1 MPPRGA
7 GAVPGDPGPTQIGAQ
22 TILGAA
28 PRQSGPP
35 RRLAAA
41 WREFGCR
48 RLIVPLLAALI
59 CSGCALFKPEPKD
72 DTAKPSGP
80 PPVAL
85 DIEAPA
91 ELKALLEKNL
101 DLARLGSVAP
111 GERIESLE
119 LARLIAA
126 TPGQARSLLETEG
139 YFSSEVQA
147 TRETDTPADTPADAP
162 PRVRVRVLPG
172 PQARVD
178 RLDLEVQGD
187 IETSGSAGNARARAV
202 IDALR
207 KDWPLKPGTPFRN
220 GAWSSA
226 KSAALAK
233 LRAEGYAS
241 ATMSGTSAQVD
252 AQQHTVRLFVVAD
265 SGPLYRTGELKIEGL
280 VHHDAQTV
288 RNLAGFSPGTP
299 ASESLL
305 LDYQERLQQSGLFDR
320 AAVTLDPDVSTS
332 AAAPVTVRV
341 GEQKLHQATVG
352 LGISADT
359 GPRTTL
365 EYSNRRVFGRAAT
378 ARFKLGL
385 ARDEQTFDSE
395 ISTHPRERFYR
406 YLVGATAAR
415 EDSGTDIVSSISA
428 RIGRAQE
435 TPRIDRLV
443 FLQVERAIVRNDL
456 FREQADAVSGNYQV
470 VYRKLDNMLLPT
482 RGYSLSVQTGL
493 GYATSNLGR
502 SGPFTRLYGRLTGY
516 RPFGKWYGTGRVEL
530 GQVIHRNGVTVPD
543 TLQFR
548 AGGDGSVRGYAY
560 RSLSPTIDDI
570 EVGGDVLFTTSVE
583 IARPISSKYPLI
595 WWALFA
601 DAGNADD
608 SWHELSPVVG
618 VGAGLRIRSPVG
630 PLSIDLAYGEA
641 VKRFRL
647 HLSVGVTF

>member
-1 MPPRGA
+1 VTRSGLGPHV
-7 GAVPGDPGPTQIGAQ
+7 AV
-22 TILGAA
+22 LGAA
-28 PRQSGPP
+28 RRQFVRCGFTT
-35 RRLAAA
+35 A
-41 WREFGCR
+41 
-48 RLIVPLLAALI
+48 LLAALI
-59 CSGCALFKPEPKD
+59 CSGCALFKPEAKD
-72 DTAKPSGP
+72 DPTKPSGP

-111 GERIESLE
+111 GESIESLE

-126 TPGQARSLLETEG
+126 TPGQARGLLETEG

-147 TRETDTPADTPADAP
+147 TRDTDKPADKPADNPADNPADSPADTP
-162 PRVRVRVLPG
+162 PRVRVRVVPG
-172 PQARVD
+172 PQAKVD
-178 RLDLEVQGD
+178 RLDLEVQGE
-187 IETSGSAGNARARAV
+187 IETSVGAGNARARAV
-202 IDALR
+202 IDAVR
-207 KDWPLKPGTPFRN
+207 KDWPLKPGTAFRN

-288 RNLAGFSPGTP
+288 RNLAGFGPGTP

-332 AAAPVTVRV
+332 AAAPVTVRL

-352 LGISADT
+352 LGVSADT
-359 GPRTTL
+359 GPRTTF
-365 EYSNRRVFGRAAT
+365 EYSNRRVFGQAAT
-378 ARFKLGL
+378 ARLKLGL
-385 ARDEQTFDSE
+385 ARDEQTLDSE

-415 EDSGTDIVSSISA
+415 EDSGTDIVSSVSA
-428 RIGRAQE
+428 RVGRAQE

-456 FREQADAVSGNYQV
+456 FREQADAVSANYQV
-470 VYRKLDNMLLPT
+470 VYRKLDNLLLPT

-493 GYATSNLGR
+493 GYATSNAAR

-516 RPFGKWYGTGRVEL
+516 RPIGSWYGTGRVEL
-530 GQVIHRNGVTVPD
+530 GQVIHANGVTVPD

-560 RSLSPTIDDI
+560 RSLSPMIDDV

-583 IARPISSKYPLI
+583 IARPISAKYPLI